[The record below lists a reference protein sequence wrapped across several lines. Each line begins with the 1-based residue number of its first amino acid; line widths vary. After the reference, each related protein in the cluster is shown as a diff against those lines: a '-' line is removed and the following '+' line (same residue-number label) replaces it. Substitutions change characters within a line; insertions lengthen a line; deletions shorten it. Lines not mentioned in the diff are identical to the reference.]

1 MGLGFA
7 LLELSYKL
15 HQMEW
20 NVLSLKSF
28 NSYSLTMPINFVAI
42 GATSTMRFSGHER
55 KEEKERKPQGI
66 SPQCLWVL
74 KVPFS
79 KNSSLSQNVCSK
91 HSAHFQVL
99 VCFQAREYW
108 RKKRSE
114 VQLYWALWYSFLIHL
129 LIIYFKEFCNR
140 CPSILCRFYS
150 CCFQWTERW
159 IWWFHLT
166 CNQKSNWYFKWC
178 FQLASSTPQ
187 SIYISEIIVSNM
199 QCLV

>member
-1 MGLGFA
+1 MVLSGFLEVSFPVLYSQEPPAFMMYCLQGIKDRQTERKQEKTVGLGFA

-28 NSYSLTMPINFVAI
+28 NSYSLTMPVNFVAI
-42 GATSTMRFSGHER
+42 GTTSTMRFSGYER

-66 SPQCLWVL
+66 SPQSFWVL

-79 KNSSLSQNVCSK
+79 KNSSLSQNMCSK

-129 LIIYFKEFCNR
+129 LIIYFQEFCNS

-150 CCFQWTERW
+150 CCFQWTER
-159 IWWFHLT
+159 
-166 CNQKSNWYFKWC
+166 
-178 FQLASSTPQ
+178 
-187 SIYISEIIVSNM
+187 
-199 QCLV
+199 